1 MNRAQAEER
10 IEALIQEIRHHAHRY
25 YVLDDPEV
33 DDAHYDRLYREL
45 QDLES
50 AHPELARPDSPTQRV
65 GGEPL
70 EGFEPVEHDVRMLS
84 LANAFD
90 EAEIREFDARVRK
103 ILELGEGEAVDYV
116 CEPKIDGL
124 AIRLVYEHGLL
135 TLGATR
141 GNGTIGE
148 NVTTN
153 LRTVR
158 SIPLRLHAGTKGD
171 GAGGAPPVPAHL
183 DVRGEVYIPLA
194 DFEKLNARRVA
205 AGEPAYKNPRNTA
218 AGSIRQLDPKLT
230 ASRPLRLFAYAIGAA
245 PGLEV
250 ASHHEALDALAA
262 WGFPVNRLRK
272 RVSTIED
279 VLAYRE
285 DILARRDELPYEVD
299 GVVIK
304 VDSFAYQRN
313 LGTLTAT
320 PRWALA
326 YKFPPRPAR
335 TRVNDIVAQ
344 VGRTGTLTPVAH
356 LEPVD
361 VGGVT
366 VSRATLHNLSEV
378 RRKDVRIGDQVMVQR
393 AGDVIPEVV
402 RVLTDERSGAEREFQ
417 MPATCPAC
425 EAPIEHEEGEIA
437 YRCTNIQCPAQLKE
451 ALRHFAS
458 RDAMDIEGLG
468 SKLVD
473 QLVEKGLAT
482 SPANLYTLTPEQ
494 LAELERMAEKSATN
508 LHQAIEASRA
518 RGVDRLVLALGIR
531 HVGRAT
537 ARALVNHFRTLEA
550 IRDASLEE
558 LQNVGDVGPE
568 VAASIT
574 AFFAN
579 ERNREVVAALRAA
592 GLGEP
597 AAASE
602 GPRPFFGKTFVVTGT
617 LAGFTRDEARRA
629 IEERGGKVSE
639 SVSKKTDYVVVGE
652 KAGSKAEKAEK
663 LKVPILDET
672 AFRALLDDAG

>member
-10 IEALIQEIRHHAHRY
+10 MEALIREIRHHAHRY

-33 DDAHYDRLYREL
+33 DDAVYDRLYREL
-45 QDLES
+45 QELEA
-50 AHPELARPDSPTQRV
+50 AHPELLRPDSPTQRV

-70 EGFEPVEHDVRMLS
+70 EGFEPVTHDVPMLS

-90 EAEIREFDARVRK
+90 ETEVREFDARVRK
-103 ILELGEGEAVDYV
+103 LLERGEDEPVHYV

-124 AIRLVYEHGLL
+124 AIRLLYERGRFV
-135 TLGATR
+135 LGATR
-141 GNGTIGE
+141 GNGTVGE

-158 SIPLRLHAGTKGD
+158 SIPLELHASRHHPT
-171 GAGGAPPVPAHL
+171 PARL

-194 DFEKLNARRVA
+194 EFEALNARRIA

-230 ASRPLRLFAYAIGAA
+230 ASRPLRFFAYAMG
-245 PGLEV
+245 GVEGVELG
-250 ASHHEALDALAA
+250 SHHEALTALAD
-262 WGFPVNRLRK
+262 WGFPVNPLRK
-272 RVSTIED
+272 RVSCIED

-285 DILARRDELPYEVD
+285 DVLARRDELAYEVD

-304 VDSFAYQRN
+304 VDSIAEQRT

-366 VSRATLHNLSEV
+366 VSRATLHNLNEV
-378 RRKDVRIGDQVMVQR
+378 RRKDVRIGDWVMVQR

-402 RVLTDERSGAEREFQ
+402 QVLTDERTGDERVFE
-417 MPATCPAC
+417 MPERCPSC
-425 EAPIEHEEGEIA
+425 DAPIEHEEGEIA
-437 YRCTNIQCPAQLKE
+437 YRCVNSQCPAQLKE

-468 SKLVD
+468 TKLVD
-473 QLVEKGLAT
+473 QLVEKGLAA
-482 SPANLYTLTPEQ
+482 SPADLYELTESQ

-508 LHQAIEASRA
+508 LREAIEASRS
-518 RGVDRLVLALGIR
+518 RSVDRLVLALGIR

-537 ARALVNHFRTLEA
+537 ARQLVNHFRSLEA
-550 IRDASLEE
+550 IRDASLED
-558 LQNVGDVGPE
+558 LQNVSDVGPE
-568 VAASIT
+568 VAASIF

-579 ERNREVVAALRAA
+579 EHNRDVVAALRAA

-597 AAASE
+597 AAESA
-602 GPRPFFGKTFVVTGT
+602 GPRPLFGKSFVVTGT
-617 LAGFTRDEARRA
+617 LAGFSRDEARRA
-629 IEERGGKVSE
+629 IEARGGKVSE

-652 KAGSKAEKAEK
+652 KPGSKAEKAQK
-663 LKVPILDET
+663 LGLTILDE
-672 AFRALLDDAG
+672 AGFRTLLES

>member
-10 IEALIQEIRHHAHRY
+10 MEALIREIRHHAHRY

-33 DDAHYDRLYREL
+33 DDAIYDRLYREL
-45 QDLES
+45 QELEG
-50 AHPELARPDSPTQRV
+50 AHPELTRPDSPTQRV

-70 EGFEPVEHDVRMLS
+70 EGFEPVTHDVPMLS
-84 LANAFD
+84 LGNAFD
-90 EAEIREFDARVRK
+90 ETEVREFDARVRK
-103 ILELGEGEAVDYV
+103 LLERGEDEPVHYV

-124 AIRLVYEHGLL
+124 AIRLLYERGRFV
-135 TLGATR
+135 LGATR
-141 GNGTIGE
+141 GNGTVGE

-158 SIPLRLHAGTKGD
+158 SVPLELHASKHLP
-171 GAGGAPPVPAHL
+171 APARL

-194 DFEKLNARRVA
+194 EFEALNARRIA

-230 ASRPLRLFAYAIGAA
+230 ASRPLRFFAYAVG
-245 PGLEV
+245 GVEGVELGSHLE
-250 ASHHEALDALAA
+250 ALAA
-262 WGFPVNRLRK
+262 LADWGFPVNPLRR
-272 RVSTIED
+272 RVSRIED
-279 VLAYRE
+279 ALAYRE
-285 DILARRDELPYEVD
+285 DVLARRDALAYEVD

-304 VDSFAYQRN
+304 VDSIAEQRT
-313 LGTLTAT
+313 LGALTAT

-356 LEPVD
+356 LEPVE

-378 RRKDVRIGDQVMVQR
+378 RRKDVRIGDRVMVQR

-402 RVLTDERSGAEREFQ
+402 RVLADERSGDERAFE
-417 MPATCPAC
+417 MPERCPAC
-425 EAPIEHEEGEIA
+425 DAPIEHEEGEIA
-437 YRCTNIQCPAQLKE
+437 YRCVNSQCPAQLKE

-468 SKLVD
+468 TKLVD

-482 SPANLYTLTPEQ
+482 SPADLYRLTESQ

-508 LHQAIEASRA
+508 LREAIEASRS
-518 RGVDRLVLALGIR
+518 RSVDRLVLALGIR

-537 ARALVNHFRTLEA
+537 ARQLVNHFRSLEA
-550 IRDASLEE
+550 IRDASLED
-558 LQNVGDVGPE
+558 LQNVSDVGPE
-568 VAASIT
+568 VAASIF

-579 ERNREVVAALRAA
+579 EHNREVVAALRAA

-597 AAASE
+597 APESE
-602 GPRPFFGKTFVVTGT
+602 GPRPLFGKSFVVTGT
-617 LAGFTRDEARRA
+617 LAAFSRDEARRA
-629 IEERGGKVSE
+629 IEARGGKVSE

-652 KAGSKAEKAEK
+652 KPGSKAEKAQK
-663 LKVPILDET
+663 LGITILDE
-672 AFRALLDDAG
+672 AGFRALLEG

>member
-1 MNRAQAEER
+1 MNRAQAEDR
-10 IEALIQEIRHHAHRY
+10 MEALIQAIRHHAHRY

-33 DDAHYDRLYREL
+33 DDAVYDRLYREL
-45 QDLES
+45 QALE
-50 AHPELARPDSPTQRV
+50 AEFPELLRPDSPTQRV

-70 EGFEPVEHDVRMLS
+70 EGFEPVTHDVAMLS

-90 EAEIREFDARVRK
+90 EAEVREFDARVRK
-103 ILELGEGEAVDYV
+103 LLERGEDEPVDYV

-124 AIRLVYEHGLL
+124 AIRLIYERGRFA
-135 TLGATR
+135 LGATR

-148 NVTTN
+148 NVTAN

-158 SIPLRLHAGTKGD
+158 SIPLELHASKHHPT
-171 GAGGAPPVPAHL
+171 PARL

-194 DFEKLNARRVA
+194 EFERLNARRLA
-205 AGEPAYKNPRNTA
+205 AGEPTYKNPRNTA

-230 ASRPLRLFAYAIGAA
+230 ASRPLRFFAYAVG
-245 PGLEV
+245 GVEGVDL
-250 ASHHEALDALAA
+250 ASHHDALGALAA
-262 WGFPVNRLRK
+262 WGFPVNPLRK
-272 RVSTIED
+272 RVSRIED

-285 DILARRDELPYEVD
+285 DILARRDELAYEVD

-304 VDSFAYQRN
+304 VDSLAEQRA

-366 VSRATLHNLSEV
+366 VSRATLHNLGEV
-378 RRKDVRIGDQVMVQR
+378 RRKDVRIGDRVMVQR

-402 RVLTDERSGAEREFQ
+402 RVLADERTGDEREFE
-417 MPATCPAC
+417 MPARCPSC
-425 EAPIEHEEGEIA
+425 DSPVEHEEGEVA
-437 YRCTNIQCPAQLKE
+437 YRCVNSQCPAQLKE

-468 SKLVD
+468 AKLVD

-482 SPANLYTLTPEQ
+482 SPADLYALTEAQ

-508 LHQAIEASRA
+508 LREAIEASRA
-518 RGVDRLVLALGIR
+518 RSVDRLVLALGIR

-537 ARALVNHFRTLEA
+537 ARQLVNHFRSLEA

-558 LQNVGDVGPE
+558 LQNVSDVGPE
-568 VAASIT
+568 VAASIF

-597 AAASE
+597 AALSE
-602 GPRPFFGKTFVVTGT
+602 GARPLLGKTFVVTGT
-617 LAGFTRDEARRA
+617 LAGFSRDEARRA

-652 KAGSKAEKAEK
+652 KPGSKAEKAQK
-663 LKVPILDET
+663 LGITILDE
-672 AFRALLDDAG
+672 AGFRALLDR

>member
-10 IEALIQEIRHHAHRY
+10 MEALIREIRHHAHRY

-33 DDAHYDRLYREL
+33 DDAVYDRLYREL
-45 QDLES
+45 QELEA
-50 AHPELARPDSPTQRV
+50 AHPELLRPDSPTQRV

-70 EGFEPVEHDVRMLS
+70 EGFEPVTHDVPMLS

-90 EAEIREFDARVRK
+90 ETEVREFDARVRK
-103 ILELGEGEAVDYV
+103 LLERGEDEPVHYV

-124 AIRLVYEHGLL
+124 AIRLLYERGRFV
-135 TLGATR
+135 LGATR
-141 GNGTIGE
+141 GNGTVGE

-158 SIPLRLHAGTKGD
+158 SIPLELHASRHHPT
-171 GAGGAPPVPAHL
+171 PARL

-194 DFEKLNARRVA
+194 EFEALNARRIA

-230 ASRPLRLFAYAIGAA
+230 ASRPLRFFAYAMG
-245 PGLEV
+245 GVEGVELG
-250 ASHHEALDALAA
+250 SHHEALTALAD
-262 WGFPVNRLRK
+262 WGFPVNPLRK
-272 RVSTIED
+272 RVSCIED

-285 DILARRDELPYEVD
+285 DVLARRDELAYEVD

-304 VDSFAYQRN
+304 VDSIAEQRT

-366 VSRATLHNLSEV
+366 VSRATLHNLNEV
-378 RRKDVRIGDQVMVQR
+378 RRKDVRIGDWVMVQR

-402 RVLTDERSGAEREFQ
+402 QVLTDERTGDERAFE
-417 MPATCPAC
+417 MPERCPSC
-425 EAPIEHEEGEIA
+425 DAPIEHEEGEIA
-437 YRCTNIQCPAQLKE
+437 YRCVNSQCPAQLKE

-468 SKLVD
+468 AKLVD
-473 QLVEKGLAT
+473 QLVEKGLAA
-482 SPANLYTLTPEQ
+482 SPADLYELTESQ

-508 LHQAIEASRA
+508 LREAIEASRS
-518 RGVDRLVLALGIR
+518 RSVDRLVLALGIR

-537 ARALVNHFRTLEA
+537 ARQLVNHFRSLEA
-550 IRDASLEE
+550 IRDASLED
-558 LQNVGDVGPE
+558 LQNVSDVGPE
-568 VAASIT
+568 VAASIF

-579 ERNREVVAALRAA
+579 EHNRDVVAALRAA

-597 AAASE
+597 AAESA
-602 GPRPFFGKTFVVTGT
+602 GPRPLFGKSFVVTGT
-617 LAGFTRDEARRA
+617 LAGFSRDEARRA
-629 IEERGGKVSE
+629 IEARGGKVSE

-652 KAGSKAEKAEK
+652 KPGSKAEKAQK
-663 LKVPILDET
+663 LGLTILDE
-672 AFRALLDDAG
+672 AGFRTLLES